1 MSRLSSTFRHPLTA
15 LALTAAVLA
24 PAAVAAQQGQG
35 RGSEALRQ
43 AQQFD
48 REGRFEEARALF
60 QSVIDDAREPAELA
74 AAQRRMAMHYGF
86 MGDCANAV
94 AYEEMVIS
102 YWVSREGQEPQNAF
116 YQEGEM
122 ANEGARVC
130 IDSGDL
136 DTAERMYRRGY
147 MLGNMEPEPRTHP
160 KSLWDFRL
168 AHALGRISAR
178 RGDGDEARRQVA
190 LARRALDSD
199 PEMAQQQERFYPYLA
214 GYVALFVGDLDEAER
229 LFDELLTMRGNQSD
243 PFMHCLVG
251 MLYERQGREA
261 DAMAMYRKAAE
272 MTRAHNPPA
281 AFAARFTR
289 SKLGGM

>member
-1 MSRLSSTFRHPLTA
+1 MTTPARPIRLVTNSLVLTVALLLPL
-15 LALTAAVLA
+15 AASA
-24 PAAVAAQQGQG
+24 QG
-35 RGSEALRQ
+35 REQGPLQQ
-43 AQQFD
+43 AQQLD
-48 REGRFEEARALF
+48 RDGAFAEATPIF
-60 QSVIDDAREPAELA
+60 QSIIDAADEPAELA

-102 YWVSREGQEPQNAF
+102 YWVTQEDVEPQNAF

-122 ANEGARVC
+122 ADEAARVC
-130 IDSGDL
+130 IDAGDL
-136 DTAERMYRRGY
+136 GTAERMYRRGY
-147 MLGNMEPEPRTHP
+147 MLGLLEPEPRTHP

-178 RGDGDEARRQVA
+178 RGDADEAHRQVA
-190 LARRALDSD
+190 LARQALDSD
-199 PEMAQQQERFYPYLA
+199 PEMARQQERFYPYLA
-214 GYVALFVGDLDEAER
+214 GYVALYLGELDEAER
-229 LFDELLTMRGNQSD
+229 LFTDLLAMGGNQRD

-261 DAMAMYRKAAE
+261 DAMEMYQKASD
-272 MTRAHNPPA
+272 MVRAHNPPA

-289 SKLGGM
+289 AKLGM

>member
-1 MSRLSSTFRHPLTA
+1 MTTPARPIRLVTNSLVLTVALLLPL
-15 LALTAAVLA
+15 AASA
-24 PAAVAAQQGQG
+24 QG
-35 RGSEALRQ
+35 REQGPLQQ
-43 AQQFD
+43 AQQLD
-48 REGRFEEARALF
+48 RDGAFAEATPIF
-60 QSVIDDAREPAELA
+60 QSIIDAADEPAELA

-102 YWVSREGQEPQNAF
+102 YWVTQEDVEPQNAF

-122 ANEGARVC
+122 ADEAARVC
-130 IDSGDL
+130 IDAGDL
-136 DTAERMYRRGY
+136 GTAERMYRRGY
-147 MLGNMEPEPRTHP
+147 MLGLLEPEPRTHP

-178 RGDGDEARRQVA
+178 RGDADEARRQVA
-190 LARRALDSD
+190 LARQALDSD
-199 PEMAQQQERFYPYLA
+199 PEMARQQERFYPYLA
-214 GYVALFVGDLDEAER
+214 GYVALYLGELDEAER
-229 LFDELLTMRGNQSD
+229 LFTELLAMGGNQRD

-261 DAMAMYRKAAE
+261 DAMEMYQKASD
-272 MTRAHNPPA
+272 MVRAHNPPA

-289 SKLGGM
+289 AKLGM

>member
-1 MSRLSSTFRHPLTA
+1 MNATLLTLRRCAQA
-15 LALTAAVLA
+15 LALGTALVL
-24 PAAVAAQQGQG
+24 PVAAAAQMNESSPLRAAQQ
-35 RGSEALRQ
+35 L
-43 AQQFD
+43 D
-48 REGRFEEARALF
+48 REGRFEEARVIF
-60 QSVIDDAREPAELA
+60 QSVIDAAMEPADLA

-102 YWVSREGQEPQNAF
+102 YWVTQEDVDPQNAF

-122 ANEGARVC
+122 ADEAARVC
-130 IDSGDL
+130 VDSGDL

-147 MLGNMEPEPRTHP
+147 MLGLMEPEPRTHP

-178 RGDGDEARRQVA
+178 RGDAEEARRQVA
-190 LARRALDSD
+190 LARQALDSD
-199 PEMAQQQERFYPYLA
+199 PGMAEQQERFYPYLA
-214 GYVALFVGDLDEAER
+214 GYVALFLGELDEAER
-229 LFDELLTMRGNQSD
+229 LFDDLLTMGGNQRD

-261 DAMAMYRKAAE
+261 EATEMYRKASE
-272 MTRAHNPPA
+272 MVRAHNPPA

-289 SKLGGM
+289 AKLGG